1 MAIRGELDLPP
12 SSATGISVM
21 SGVTGLVVTAVMLLI
36 NRPRPYSPRILVGLL
51 PMAISSFWIFD

>member
-1 MAIRGELDLPP
+1 V
-12 SSATGISVM
+12 TGISVM